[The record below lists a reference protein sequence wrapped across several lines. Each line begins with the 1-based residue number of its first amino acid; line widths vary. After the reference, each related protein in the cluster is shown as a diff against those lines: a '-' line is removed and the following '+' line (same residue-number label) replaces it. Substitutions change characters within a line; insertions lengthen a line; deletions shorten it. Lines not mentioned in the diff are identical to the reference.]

1 MASILD
7 LYKGQSKDL
16 GTDKIGPG
24 NDETPYSIGID
35 EKGTKAFDEKSVAA
49 LETKLG
55 VTRYAV
61 GSLPKASGS
70 DKDNYSQVT
79 DVNK

>member
-7 LYKGQSKDL
+7 LYKGQSKIL

-35 EKGTKAFDEKSVAA
+35 EKGTKAFDEKAVAT
-49 LETKLG
+49 LENKLG

-61 GSLPKASGS
+61 GNLPKAAGS
-70 DKDNYSQVT
+70 DKDNYSQIT